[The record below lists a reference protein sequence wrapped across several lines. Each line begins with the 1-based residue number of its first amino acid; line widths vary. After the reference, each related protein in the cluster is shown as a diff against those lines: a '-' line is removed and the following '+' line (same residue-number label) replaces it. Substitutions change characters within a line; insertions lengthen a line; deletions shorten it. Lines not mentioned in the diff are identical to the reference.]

1 MQIHGA
7 GIGSGNSY
15 EVSVAG
21 AASKRENNSGRA
33 EREIEV

>member
-7 GIGSGNSY
+7 GMGSRNSY

-33 EREIEV
+33 ETEIEI